1 MEDSEKWLLENV
13 IEFKNMDL
21 GFWKTVRTIDDDILD
36 ENIASISSLNIFIKD
51 SDREPIT
58 MTVDVSHATDVPI
71 NPPSIR
77 ISGLSNSDLAKFL
90 REGFID
96 KKRYMIFNLEEWDAN
111 TRLHDI
117 ITTIKNL
124 LD

>member
-13 IEFKNMDL
+13 LEFKNMDL
-21 GFWKTVRTIDDDILD
+21 GFWKTVRTIDDDIFD

-58 MTVDVSHATDVPI
+58 MTVDVTRVSDVPN

-77 ISGLSNSDLAKFL
+77 ISDLSNTDLAKFL
-90 REGFID
+90 RDGFID

-117 ITTIKNL
+117 VTAIKNL